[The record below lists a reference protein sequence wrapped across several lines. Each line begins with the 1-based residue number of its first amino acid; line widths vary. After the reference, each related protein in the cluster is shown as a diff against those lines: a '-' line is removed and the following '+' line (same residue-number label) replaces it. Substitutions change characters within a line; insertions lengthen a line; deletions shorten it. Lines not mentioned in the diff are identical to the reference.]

1 MNPEE
6 VSALVEAVNKD
17 PTLTNHL
24 TPRELYVFEEYCVK
38 GGKSLRKIAEEV
50 SDLYGF
56 IISGE
61 RVRQIKARALRKIK
75 NASLQKL
82 RGETHD

>member
-6 VSALVEAVNKD
+6 VPALVEAVNKD

-24 TPRELYVFEEYCVK
+24 TPRERYIFEEYCVK

-61 RVRQIKARALRKIK
+61 RVRQIKAKALRKIK
-75 NASLQKL
+75 NATLLKL
-82 RGETHD
+82 KEKTHD